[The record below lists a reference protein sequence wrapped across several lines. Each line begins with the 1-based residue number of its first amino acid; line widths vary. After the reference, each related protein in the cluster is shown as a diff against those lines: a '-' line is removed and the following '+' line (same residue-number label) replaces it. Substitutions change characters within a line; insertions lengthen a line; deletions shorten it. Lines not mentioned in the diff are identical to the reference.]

1 MLTVRVVPNS
11 SKTEIVGWMAD
22 GSLKIKLAAPPVD
35 GKANQE
41 LIALLAKTCSSSK
54 NEIEIVN
61 GLTTKK
67 KTIRLPLSR
76 EAFVKLLAIQ
86 LGIDEPAVQP
96 QMF

>member
-35 GKANQE
+35 GKANQALVE
-41 LIALLAKTCSSSK
+41 LLAKTCSVSRK
-54 NEIEIVN
+54 EIEIAS

-67 KTIRLPLSR
+67 KTMRLPLSR
-76 EAFVKLLAIQ
+76 EAFANLLAVQ
-86 LGIDEPAVQP
+86 LGINNPVIQP
-96 QMF
+96 KMF

>member
-1 MLTVRVVPNS
+1 MLVVRVVPNS

-41 LIALLAKTCSSSK
+41 LIALLAKACSVSK
-54 NEIEIVN
+54 QDVEIIN

-67 KTIRLPLSR
+67 KTIRLPIDR
-76 EAFVKLLAIQ
+76 EAFANLLTVQ

-96 QMF
+96 KMF